1 MVVGRHVVVC
11 CQLENVEGNVLN
23 DVACPLELLAQ
34 ISSQWRNRYG
44 VANRPSVMGVAGG
57 VVNEERTLSSWK
69 KRRVEL
75 KAASRVVD
83 HSVVSQRVRADV
95 VFGSLSE

>member
-44 VANRPSVMGVAGG
+44 MANRPSVMGVVGD

-75 KAASRVVD
+75 KVARIVD
-83 HSVVSQRVRADV
+83 HNVVSQLIHADV